1 MDIIRRIH
9 EKMADEQLL
18 FIFRGDITEKN
29 SLPLLTL
36 LENEM
41 KDDSYGITGRKRL
54 FMFVLE
60 SLQNIVKHGTRLD
73 RGMMPLVAYSKAG
86 EGYRVVTANVI
97 AGDHVENLRKR
108 LEQVNNLDVQ
118 GIRELYKKILMNTEF
133 SEKGGAGL
141 GLIEMAVKTGNRLDF
156 DFRPAG
162 DDLSYF
168 ILSKTV
174 DSSGMGV
181 HDGSPQTPLNGDSVV
196 QIEKMMAENNIYM
209 IWSGHVSQGI
219 GEEVLSITESRLSE
233 KEAGTTLKRRVFN
246 IMVEMLENVSKYNVG
261 KDDEKEFGMPVV
273 VLRFENGRYIITTA
287 NLVLNEK
294 IDELNEKLYIINSM
308 NSRELKDLFFTSLTN
323 QPIDTD
329 STGNLGLVSMA
340 RRSGS
345 KLDYDFM
352 KINDR
357 YSFFKL
363 TVKAGELSD

>member
-9 EKMADEQLL
+9 EKMAEKQLL

-60 SLQNIVKHGTRLD
+60 SLQNIAKHGTRPD
-73 RGMMPLVAYSKAG
+73 QGMMPLVTYSKAG
-86 EGYRVVTANVI
+86 EGYRVMTANVI

-118 GIRELYKKILMNTEF
+118 GIRELYKNILMNSEF

-162 DDLSYF
+162 VGLSYF

-174 DSSGMGV
+174 DSTGMGI
-181 HDGSPQTPLNGDSVV
+181 HNGSPQAPLNGDSVV
-196 QIEKMMAENNIYM
+196 QIERMMAENNIYM
-209 IWSGHVSQGI
+209 IWSGHVSQSI
-219 GEEVLSITESRLSE
+219 GEEVLSITESRLSDE
-233 KEAGTTLKRRVFN
+233 EADATLRRRVFN

-261 KDDEKEFGMPVV
+261 RDDEKEFGMPLVA
-273 VLRFENGRYIITTA
+273 LRFENGRYIITTA
-287 NLVLNEK
+287 NLVLNDK
-294 IDELNEKLYIINSM
+294 IDELNEKLDLINSM
-308 NSRELKDLFFTSLTN
+308 NTDELKGLFFSSLTN
-323 QPIDTD
+323 QTLETD
-329 STGNLGLVSMA
+329 STGNLGLISMA

-345 KLDYDFM
+345 KLDYDFRE
-352 KINDR
+352 INSR
-357 YSFFKL
+357 YSYFRL
-363 TVKAGELSD
+363 TVAAGELSD